1 MNVEFRDFDLTEK
14 GWIIETKRKLEY
26 SRKDLATRFEI
37 DKIED
42 YGEQDR
48 EEADAMFEAQRRTIF
63 VREHLM
69 DHVLKCEQDHNEV
82 AVTQE
87 VRDFHKKR
95 YELANLTKGSEIP
108 DEMKR
113 KIDEIEYHRP
123 TAWEPKPWQLQLNDY
138 DDEVTVNEKGYNGN
152 VSILDIVSPVNG
164 VRYTD
169 HETKEWSRR
178 STWELPQ
185 IGNCV
190 RCFAHGPLEGV
201 CEHCQKKWLKCKAGY
216 IMIDNKKTYIGWHF
230 LHVATRGDRDER
242 NDIPELEYH
251 ERSWKE
257 KDSNPEFE
265 VNTLGIYKALW
276 YNQESLEW
284 ATERTS
290 AKMEEEMWRRAYT
303 IAEVMRLDSEILKQ
317 WNDRS
322 VLDILKD
329 IRSQVN
335 ERLET
340 VNMKKMIPVVNR
352 RSGARGTD

>member
-1 MNVEFRDFDLTEK
+1 
-14 GWIIETKRKLEY
+14 
-26 SRKDLATRFEI
+26 
-37 DKIED
+37 
-42 YGEQDR
+42 
-48 EEADAMFEAQRRTIF
+48 
-63 VREHLM
+63 
-69 DHVLKCEQDHNEV
+69 
-82 AVTQE
+82 
-87 VRDFHKKR
+87 
-95 YELANLTKGSEIP
+95 
-108 DEMKR
+108 
-113 KIDEIEYHRP
+113 
-123 TAWEPKPWQLQLNDY
+123 
-138 DDEVTVNEKGYNGN
+138 
-152 VSILDIVSPVNG
+152 
-164 VRYTD
+164 
-169 HETKEWSRR
+169 
-178 STWELPQ
+178 
-185 IGNCV
+185 
-190 RCFAHGPLEGV
+190 
-201 CEHCQKKWLKCKAGY
+201 
-216 IMIDNKKTYIGWHF
+216 
-230 LHVATRGDRDER
+230 VATRGDRDER

-257 KDSNPEFE
+257 KDSNLEFE

-290 AKMEEEMWRRAYT
+290 GKIEEEMWRRAYT